1 MSLTGK
7 TVSASYKDILQVDN
21 SGSGLTTSLQVVK
34 DGEGNQSCL
43 YISDDNLKIQPE
55 NDDTAVLVTINDK
68 DSNNLV
74 QIDSTNDLVKA
85 LGNNVN
91 TQFTHFGANY
101 VDFSNVAAGTH
112 YPVPFGGANG
122 GASATNDVD
131 FGTNVDPDLT
141 FTTANTDTQYA
152 SQIVP
157 MMWYLPNAITID
169 SVTHIEGADAPTGE
183 TTRMHLL
190 SYTLTSASTSCLTAG
205 TLLAHN
211 SDITNAG
218 NEQAYLSTWTVDS
231 SDVAAGKVILCFFYC
246 ALSVN
251 SDYSLNVTV
260 KYHLT

>member
-7 TVSASYKDILQVDN
+7 TVAASYKDILQVDN

-74 QIDSTNDLVKA
+74 QIDSANDLVKA

-101 VDFSNVAAGTH
+101 VDFSNVAANTH
-112 YPVPFGGANG
+112 YPVPFGGVNG

-131 FGTNVDPDLT
+131 FGTNADPNTT
-141 FTTANTDTQYA
+141 FTTADTDTQYA

-169 SVTHIEGADAPTGE
+169 SVTHIEGADAATGE
-183 TTRMHLL
+183 TTRMHLM
-190 SYTLTSASTSCLTAG
+190 SYTLTSGSTSCLSAG

-246 ALSVN
+246 ASSVN

>member
-91 TQFTHFGANY
+91 TQFAHFGVNY

-112 YPVPFGGANG
+112 YPVPYGGSNG
-122 GASATNDVD
+122 GATATNDVD

-218 NEQAYLSTWTVDS
+218 DEQAYLSTWTVDS
-231 SDVAAGKVILCFFYC
+231 ASVAANKVILCFFR
-246 ALSVN
+246 SDSIS
-251 SDYSLNVTV
+251 SDYSLNVTI

>member
-1 MSLTGK
+1 MSLVGK
-7 TVSASYKDILQVDN
+7 KISSSFKDILQIDN

-157 MMWYLPNAITID
+157 MMWLINNNITID
-169 SVTHIEGADAPTGE
+169 SINHIEGGDTSTGDV
-183 TTRMHLL
+183 TRLHLL
-190 SYTLTSASTSCLTAG
+190 SFDFTSGSTSCLTAG
-205 TLLAHN
+205 TLLAH
-211 SDITNAG
+211 SADITNAG
-218 NEQAYLSTWTVDS
+218 NEQVYKGAWTIDS
-231 SDVAAGKVILCFFYC
+231 SDVASGKVILCFFRSD
-246 ALSVN
+246 SVN
-251 SDYSLNVTV
+251 SDYSVNVNI